1 MRFVLG
7 FLARLPLPLLY
18 GLGAFGYFVTYH
30 VMRWQRDRAA
40 RNLARAFP
48 EKSDAE
54 RTAIL
59 KQNYWNFG
67 QVLAEA
73 LWGFAASREEI
84 ARRVVIEN
92 LELVEKFE
100 RRGHTVLL
108 LTAHVC
114 NWEWLLPAGG
124 AHFKFPI
131 DTVYKPVRLEAADR
145 FLREARSRFG
155 GTPIPMQ
162 SFLYE
167 LMRRSVKPRV
177 YALVADQTPQQHMED
192 KYWTRFLNQDTAF
205 YTGADKI
212 AQFMDAPVIYVAMRR
227 TSRGHYAVTP
237 SVLAE
242 PPYEPGAD
250 LPVMERF
257 VRKLEEEI
265 HANPA
270 DWTWMYN
277 KWKYPKPADAD
288 DVARARKARRRK
300 RVPAA

>member
-1 MRFVLG
+1 MRLVLR
-7 FLARLPLPLLY
+7 FLSRLPLPLLY
-18 GLGAFGYFVTYH
+18 AFGAFGYLIAFYL
-30 VMRWQRDRAA
+30 MRWHRERAA
-40 RNLARAFP
+40 QSLAHAFP
-48 EKSDAE
+48 EKPDAE
-54 RTAIL
+54 RAAIL
-59 KQNYWNFG
+59 RRNYWNLG

-84 ARRVVIEN
+84 ARRVVVEN
-92 LELVEKFE
+92 LDLVEKYQ

-124 AHFKFPI
+124 AHFTFPI
-131 DTVYKPVRLEAADR
+131 DTVYKPVRLAGADQ

-162 SFLYE
+162 TFLYE
-167 LMRRSVKPRV
+167 LMRRSGTPRV

-227 TSRGHYAVTP
+227 VSRGHYVVTP

-242 PPYEPGAD
+242 PPYEPGSE
-250 LPVMERF
+250 LPIMERF
-257 VRKLEEEI
+257 ARKLEEEI
-265 HANPA
+265 RARPA
-270 DWTWMYN
+270 DWTWVYN
-277 KWKYPKPADAD
+277 KWKYPKPADTEEGS
-288 DVARARKARRRK
+288 RAGRERRK
-300 RVPAA
+300 RAAVS